1 MKDGRKQQ
9 EGPPEEVYDTP
20 SSHFVADFIGHSNFF
35 KGQIKQIDTVQ
46 VRIELDDGFEL
57 NVTQSGNWREGQRV
71 EVVIRAQKCH
81 LTSREQP
88 LSETAENQFQG
99 RIRDRSYMG
108 GEVRY
113 FVELETG
120 TVLHIIGGV
129 RDMLFRRADEVSV
142 HVFAKDCRI
151 LETK

>member
-1 MKDGRKQQ
+1 
-9 EGPPEEVYDTP
+9 
-20 SSHFVADFIGHSNFF
+20 VADFIGHSNFF